1 MEYIKRQA
9 LKQIEDRRRDGPA
22 TLKQIQF
29 MELLAN
35 RLGFSVN
42 TQNMT
47 MQEAAEKIEQFKKI
61 MQNDKQRKIRENEIK
76 LGMAKKLVFQKWNTE
91 NRKIDKQ
98 TENVFI
104 REVIYINDVLN
115 RIDREILSKQAA

>member
-1 MEYIKRQA
+1 MEYIKRQE
-9 LKQIEDRRRDGPA
+9 LKQIEDGKKDEQA

-29 MELLAN
+29 VEILAN
-35 RLGFSVN
+35 RLGFYVN

-47 MQEAAEKIEQFKKI
+47 KYEAAEKIEQFKKI
-61 MQNDKQRKIRENEIK
+61 MQNDKQKKIRENDIK
-76 LGMAKKLVFQKWNTE
+76 LGMAKKLVFQKWTTE
-91 NRKIDKQ
+91 SRKIDKQ

-115 RIDREILSKQAA
+115 RIDIEILSKQAA

>member
-1 MEYIKRQA
+1 MEYVKRQA

-61 MQNDKQRKIRENEIK
+61 MQSDKQRKIRENEIK

-104 REVIYINDVLN
+104 REVIYIKDVLN
-115 RIDREILSKQAA
+115 RIDIEILSKQAA